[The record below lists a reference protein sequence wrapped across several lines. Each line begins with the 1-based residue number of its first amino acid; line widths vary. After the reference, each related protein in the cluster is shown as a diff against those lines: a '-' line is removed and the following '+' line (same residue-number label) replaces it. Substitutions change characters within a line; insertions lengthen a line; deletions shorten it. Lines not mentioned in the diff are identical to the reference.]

1 MCIRQ
6 IFPKWL
12 NIFQQLGATL
22 FWSNKSN
29 VFCINLILVQRVNCN
44 SKRIRSRS
52 LSMIW
57 KWWDAI
63 FVFFQFLFCAV
74 WHFPQL
80 RPVRGGSVLTELIF
94 SLYSLPWIF
103 SVFRIIPEYFR
114 HSKIVCLHVP
124 LPWVLEMH
132 YRIFF
137 QILSMQR
144 RSLNKN
150 DFYIR
155 LQKY

>member
-63 FVFFQFLFCAV
+63 FVFFSVSLLCGLAFSSTTSCSRWISPHRTNFLALF
-74 WHFPQL
+74 F
-80 RPVRGGSVLTELIF
+80 TMNIF
-94 SLYSLPWIF
+94 RLSNYSW
-103 SVFRIIPEYFR
+103 
-114 HSKIVCLHVP
+114 
-124 LPWVLEMH
+124 
-132 YRIFF
+132 
-137 QILSMQR
+137 ILSALENCLPSCSITMSPR
-144 RSLNKN
+144 NALSYFFP
-150 DFYIR
+150 DS
-155 LQKY
+155 KYAEAVAQ